1 MSNVSRSHRSRGK
14 FITLE
19 GTEGAGKSTNLEVI
33 CEWLRRND
41 IEFIVTREP
50 GGTEIAEKIRALLV
64 DPENAALVPMAELL
78 LIFAARAQH
87 LSERILPALDRGL
100 WVVSDRFTDAT
111 YAYQGAARGLGEEKV
126 RLLEQMVQGEL
137 RPDKTI
143 VLDVP
148 VEIGVQ
154 RMVARGKLDRFEKE
168 RAAFFEAVRD
178 SYLTRAA
185 SLPKRYAVVD
195 AAQSLDI
202 VGRSVEAVLEAL
214 R

>member
-1 MSNVSRSHRSRGK
+1 MYKR
-14 FITLE
+14 
-19 GTEGAGKSTNLEVI
+19 
-33 CEWLRRND
+33 
-41 IEFIVTREP
+41 
-50 GGTEIAEKIRALLV
+50 
-64 DPENAALVPMAELL
+64 
-78 LIFAARAQH
+78 Q
-87 LSERILPALDRGL
+87 
-100 WVVSDRFTDAT
+100 T

-185 SLPKRYAVVD
+185 ALPKRYAVVD
-195 AAQSLDI
+195 AAQSLEL